1 MDERTLENR
10 HTHPDCLN
18 VSPVLPLRDENPTR
32 RTPIVTLLII
42 GACLWL
48 YFGWQPTFGQQGV
61 VRVDTPVGTV
71 SFDEPTAFTLENAAI
86 PCEIVN
92 GRPLT
97 VEEVVETFSPP
108 IDPEACRGSE
118 TFTPPVFPEKSVLL
132 SILTS
137 MFLHGGLAH
146 LFGNLLFLWI
156 FGNNIE
162 DHMGHLRYLVFYLLG
177 GVVATGAHVILN
189 LDSTIPMVG
198 ASGAIA
204 AVMGAYLVWFP
215 DAPVR
220 TAVFFFFI
228 SIVDIRAKWLL
239 GFWFVSQFFTSPN
252 SGIAWAA
259 HVGGFIFGVIV
270 GLMVR
275 ANRGLRRATWTRDYR
290 HVDRWDPTGGVGYG
304 PYARRRIGRY

>member
-1 MDERTLENR
+1 MI
-10 HTHPDCLN
+10 
-18 VSPVLPLRDENPTR
+18 PLRDENPTR

-48 YFGWQPTFGQQGV
+48 YFGWQPSLSLGQPQYV
-61 VRVDTPVGTV
+61 PVDTPIGQIPIEET
-71 SFDEPTAFTLENAAI
+71 TAFTLENAAI
-86 PCEIVN
+86 PCELVN

-108 IDPEACRGSE
+108 IDPEACQGGE
-118 TFTPPVFPEKSVLL
+118 AATPPFFPRKSVWL

-162 DHMGHLRYLVFYLLG
+162 DHMGHFRYLIFYLLG

-228 SIVDIRAKWLL
+228 QIVDIRAKWLL
-239 GFWFVSQFFTSPN
+239 GFWFISQFFTSPN
-252 SGIAWAA
+252 SGVAWAA
-259 HVGGFIFGVIV
+259 HVGGFVFGVIV

-275 ANRGLRRATWTRDYR
+275 TSRGLRQATWTREYR
-290 HVDRWDPTGGVGYG
+290 ALDRWDPTGGVGPG
-304 PYARRRIGRY
+304 PYGRRRIPRRY

>member
-1 MDERTLENR
+1 MI
-10 HTHPDCLN
+10 
-18 VSPVLPLRDENPTR
+18 PLRDENPTR

-48 YFGWQPTFGQQGV
+48 YFGWQPSLSLGQPQYV
-61 VRVDTPVGTV
+61 PVDTPIGQIPIEET
-71 SFDEPTAFTLENAAI
+71 TAFTLENAAI
-86 PCEIVN
+86 PCELVN

-108 IDPEACRGSE
+108 IDPEACQGGE
-118 TFTPPVFPEKSVLL
+118 AATPPLFPRKSVWL

-162 DHMGHLRYLVFYLLG
+162 DHMGHFRYLIFYLLG

-228 SIVDIRAKWLL
+228 QIVDIRAKWLL
-239 GFWFVSQFFTSPN
+239 GFWFISQFFTSPN
-252 SGIAWAA
+252 SGVAWAA
-259 HVGGFIFGVIV
+259 HVGGFVFGVIV

-275 ANRGLRRATWTRDYR
+275 TSRGLRQATWTREYR
-290 HVDRWDPTGGVGYG
+290 ALDRWDPTGGVGPG
-304 PYARRRIGRY
+304 PYGRRRIPRRY